1 MAMWY
6 MQLSDIKNKR
16 VLILND
22 GRGVS
27 NYGLDL
33 GSKALIE
40 LFEMGGNSVTTIPTL
55 EFHRGTA
62 TNFSPIIYRLI
73 RPVTKIFKANTID
86 IPYSLDNYLQA
97 ERAWF
102 ESSGLYK
109 KKIETL
115 IKESD
120 VVIFNAE
127 GSCHSNNY
135 GARKGLFLLYIAK
148 KYNKSVFFMNGSIT
162 FASDYSDRLLPVFA
176 HVSKYID
183 MFYAR
188 ENLSVAALA
197 STIYGSNFS
206 YLPDS
211 TFKNVEDY
219 SKTSASSLVNQGYF
233 LVSSSMNKS
242 FGSLDPENLPLGKV
256 IDRLALQFGKPIFI
270 VKDPEDRYMFRFA
283 KAKGYEVFSGN
294 DKLKLFS
301 LFRHASFLFS
311 GRFHHIILACING
324 CPAIAMNTT
333 SCKNSGII
341 QTMPKL
347 MHSQELVN
355 PSSLLY
361 SMDFILE
368 QADILSNPA
377 ARSEA
382 EEALLSFSMQQYQL
396 LRKGFGL

>member
-1 MAMWY
+1 
-6 MQLSDIKNKR
+6 MQLADIKNKR
-16 VLILND
+16 ILILND
-22 GRGVS
+22 GRGIS

-62 TNFSPIIYRLI
+62 TNFSPILYRLI
-73 RPVTKIFKANTID
+73 RPVTKIFKGNSID
-86 IPYSLDNYLQA
+86 VPYSLDNYLQA

-109 KKIETL
+109 NKMERL

-120 VVIFNAE
+120 VVVFNAE

-135 GARKGLFLLYIAK
+135 GARKGLFLLYIAS
-148 KYNKSVFFMNGSIT
+148 KYAKDVFFMNGSIT
-162 FASDYSDRLLPVFA
+162 FSSNYSDRLAPVFE
-176 HVSKYID
+176 HVSKYVD

-197 STIYGSNFS
+197 STVHGENFS

-219 SKTSASSLVNQGYF
+219 SKTSASSLGNQRYF

-242 FGSLDPENLPLGKV
+242 FGAFDPEDLPLGKV
-256 IDRLALQFGKPIFI
+256 VDRLALQFGKPVFI
-270 VKDPEDRYMFRFA
+270 VKDPEDRYISIFA
-283 KAKGYEVFSGN
+283 QARGYEVFSGN

-311 GRFHHIILACING
+311 GRFHHIILASING
-324 CPAIAMNTT
+324 CPSIAMNTT
-333 SCKNSGII
+333 SCKNAGII

-347 MHSQELVN
+347 RHSQELVN

-368 QADILSNPA
+368 QADILSNPI

-382 EEALLSFSMQQYQL
+382 EGALLSFSMQQYQL
-396 LRKGFGL
+396 LREGFGL